1 MEKKNKIIILA
12 IAFALVVLCSGLT
25 YAYFTAAVNSESG
38 STIIAKGGTM
48 NITYANGSGNI
59 VVENI
64 YPREAEWVNKTFT
77 ITGNNTTDLSM
88 DYKIYLTTT
97 SNQYNL
103 GDLTYSLSGTSTN
116 TLDTLASKNN
126 QVIPKSGQIVL
137 GVGTFKNKTATH
149 TYNLKIYYKATNE
162 NQNNGQGKNYTGYI
176 SIDNANLSSSNVL
189 ISTTAGLNE
198 TLVFNSPLTNKNIET
213 IVFNSTPDVPD
224 NALFSWDA
232 SENQNGSIMGYAL
245 DEDNDNLYEVYIGQN
260 NKVVFGSYVNSMF
273 SGFSELTNI
282 NLNNVDTSN
291 VIEMSSMFSWCSSLT
306 TLDLSS
312 FDTSNVTNMAAM
324 FLNSGITTVD
334 LSSFDTSKVT
344 NFYWMFR
351 NMGPTTTVT
360 TKTVYV
366 RSQEDIT
373 RFKTAGEGSSDVNYI
388 IK

>member
-1 MEKKNKIIILA
+1 MEKRNKIIIIAIVLA
-12 IAFALVVLCSGLT
+12 LAVLFSGLT
-25 YAYFTAAVNSESG
+25 YAYFTSATPSESG
-38 STIIAKGGTM
+38 STIVAKGGTM
-48 NITYANGSGNI
+48 NITYSNGSGNI

-64 YPREAEWVNKTFT
+64 YPRTAEWVNKTFT
-77 ITGNNTTDLSM
+77 ITGTNTTDLSM

-116 TLDTLASKNN
+116 TLDTLVLKNN
-126 QVIPKSGQIVL
+126 QIIPKSGQIVM
-137 GVGTFKNKTATH
+137 GTGTFKSKTAAH
-149 TYNLKIYYKATNE
+149 TYNLKIYYNETEE

-176 SIDNANLSSSNVL
+176 SIDSANLSASNVL
-189 ISTTAGLNE
+189 ISHATGADE
-198 TLVFNSPLTNKNIET
+198 KLVFNSPLTNKDIEKIT
-213 IVFNSTPDVPD
+213 FNSTPNIPN

-260 NKVVFGSYVNSMF
+260 NKVVFGSSMNSMF
-273 SGFSELTNI
+273 SGFSELTDI
-282 NLNNVDTSN
+282 DIGNVDTSN
-291 VIEMSSMFSWCSSLT
+291 VTNMSSMFSWCGKLT

-312 FDTSNVTNMAAM
+312 FDTSKVTNMAAM
-324 FLNSGITTVD
+324 FLNSAITTVD
-334 LSSFDTSKVT
+334 LSSFDTSNAT

-351 NMGPTTTVT
+351 NMGKGTVT
-360 TKTVYV
+360 AYV

-373 RFKTAGEGSSDVNYI
+373 RFKTAGAGSSDVNYI

>member
-1 MEKKNKIIILA
+1 MEKRNKIIIIA

-25 YAYFTAAVNSESG
+25 YAYFTSATPSESG
-38 STIIAKGGTM
+38 STIVAKGGTM

-64 YPREAEWVNKTFT
+64 YPRAAEWVNKTFT

-126 QVIPKSGQIVL
+126 QVIPKSGQIVI
-137 GVGTFKNKTATH
+137 GTGTFKNKTATH

-176 SIDNANLSSSNVL
+176 SIDSANLSASNVL
-189 ISTTAGLNE
+189 IKHSPSSTGS
-198 TLVFNSPLTNKNIET
+198 LVFNSPLTNKSIET
-213 IVFNSTPDVPD
+213 IIFNPTSDVPD

-232 SENQNGSIMGYAL
+232 SENQNGSIMGYTL

-260 NKVVFGSYVNSMF
+260 NKVVFGNSANSMF
-273 SGFSELTNI
+273 SYFSELTNI
-282 NLNNVDTSN
+282 DLKNVDTSN
-291 VIEMSSMFSWCSSLT
+291 VTDMSSMFSWCSSLT

-312 FDTSNVTNMAAM
+312 FDTSNVTQMPAM

-373 RFKTAGEGSSDVNYI
+373 RFKTAGEGSSAVNYI